1 MCFSNID
8 YSPRDYGRLSLSP
21 NLSLDEYDVCSYIS
35 TDEPEI
41 NKTDNLFKVLHLNIR
56 GLVSKQ
62 NALSRLLHA
71 LGVSNKVNVV
81 TLNETWLRKE
91 NVDSVDIPG
100 YSFVS
105 KCRIGNKK
113 SRWLHAELFFSC
125 IVLFAVHS
133 GVFVAVS
140 QRYN

>member
-8 YSPRDYGRLSLSP
+8 YSPRDYGHLLLSP
-21 NLSLDEYDVCSYIS
+21 NLSLEEYDVCNYIS

-41 NKTDNLFKVLHLNIR
+41 DKTDNLFKVLHLNIR

-71 LGVSNKVNVV
+71 LGVSNKVNMV

-91 NVDSVDIPG
+91 NIDSVDIPG
-100 YSFVS
+100 YNFVS
-105 KCRIGNKK
+105 KCRIGKK
-113 SRWLHAELFFSC
+113 GG
-125 IVLFAVHS
+125 
-133 GVFVAVS
+133 GVGLLIS
-140 QRYN
+140 KDQ